1 MVQVYWLYYTVCNV
15 SLLAECVCSIREY
28 DKEDENEMLAAK
40 HLKIRGYYSYTLPCG
55 GIVTSVEARGF
66 CDRPDDVELR
76 LLTGKI
82 KNLGFEDVARSIFL
96 AAKCNETP
104 IANASGE
111 YEGFVR
117 NNSLNFH
124 VPRGY
129 ALVVD
134 LNPDCSNDTNKCYFE
149 PAIINK
155 TSSYDVA
162 LSDSH
167 QVWSETNVSLFLSV
181 NITGAL
187 SMPTLLITRYYLIS
201 LIHRIKRRHR
211 RD

>member
-1 MVQVYWLYYTVCNV
+1 MLPFIFIVAITLGLQGNAAEDGASVVANYNVCIV
-15 SLLAECVCSIREY
+15 SFFAECVSSIREY
-28 DKEDENEMLAAK
+28 EKQDENEMLAAK

-66 CDRPDDVELR
+66 CGRPDDVELR
-76 LLTGKI
+76 LLTGKTV
-82 KNLGFEDVARSIFL
+82 NLGFEDVAGSILL

-117 NNSLNFH
+117 NNSLNFR

-134 LNPDCSNDTNKCYFE
+134 LNPDCSSNNTKKCYFE
-149 PAIINK
+149 PAIIK
-155 TSSYDVA
+155 
-162 LSDSH
+162 
-167 QVWSETNVSLFLSV
+167 
-181 NITGAL
+181 
-187 SMPTLLITRYYLIS
+187 
-201 LIHRIKRRHR
+201 
-211 RD
+211 